1 MFPRHAVFEARK
13 THTPPVEELRT
24 LMLDAQE
31 QAYGDG
37 LAAGSRH
44 ADMWINKGHYYTVG
58 LHYYNFP
65 YAFGLL
71 FGLGVFQKYQ
81 QEGAAFLPAYD
92 ALLARCGSDTVANVA
107 ASVGI
112 DVHSV
117 PYWRGALD
125 VLRGEIDEFVA
136 LADRRTPS

>member
-1 MFPRHAVFEARK
+1 M
-13 THTPPVEELRT
+13 
-24 LMLDAQE
+24 MLSAQE
-31 QAYGDG
+31 QAYGNG
-37 LAAGSRH
+37 LAPESRH
-44 ADMWINKGHYYTVG
+44 ADMWINKSHYYSVG

-81 QEGAAFLPAYD
+81 QEGASFLPTYD

-117 PYWRGALD
+117 DYWRSALQ
-125 VLRGEIDEFVA
+125 VLRLEIDEFVT
-136 LADRRTPS
+136 LAQRRIPS